1 MRMIRTFFLALAAA
15 LVAVQ
20 LAGCA
25 SSDTRRASGQVIDD
39 ASITA
44 RVKTALAK
52 QAGVGSA
59 MDINVNTY
67 NGMVQ
72 LSGFVPSRDVANRAG
87 EAARTVQGV
96 QSVRNDIQ
104 IAAPSADA
112 SAGSGGAPSDT
123 RRGVGQFAEDASIT
137 ARVKTALVNQAG
149 LGSAMDVNVTTYNGT
164 VQLAGFVPSED
175 VANRAGETARKVQG
189 VQSVKNDIQVVA
201 QGQRPASAGSGR
213 PSTGGIQSGY

>member
-72 LSGFVPSRDVANRAG
+72 LSGFVPSPEVVDRAGEAARNVQGVQSLRNDIQVAAPRADASAGSSGASSDTRRGGGQFVEDASITARVKAAVAKQAGIGGAIDINVNTHNGTVQLSGFVPSQEVANRAG
-87 EAARTVQGV
+87 EAAR
-96 QSVRNDIQ
+96 
-104 IAAPSADA
+104 
-112 SAGSGGAPSDT
+112 
-123 RRGVGQFAEDASIT
+123 
-137 ARVKTALVNQAG
+137 
-149 LGSAMDVNVTTYNGT
+149 NV
-164 VQLAGFVPSED
+164 E
-175 VANRAGETARKVQG
+175 G